1 MITLREKKEHGT
13 PSVPVVPYEPWM
25 GRERGHHATVETHWH
40 DEWEIC
46 YIETGRIECTLNGEI
61 CPMEAGD
68 AVFIPGGILHSMK
81 PVDGCHWIFES
92 VVFNPSLLE
101 LNSDMFGESKYI
113 GRFRTES
120 NRRAAIFRD
129 AAFNERYLRMYSA
142 LNEKVPFYEL
152 LVRAGLF
159 ELTAYWME
167 HSMQDGETAVKETRQ
182 DAVKQALDTI
192 HGHYREKITLESLAA
207 DAGLSVGYFIRTFR
221 RYVGKSPADYILN
234 YRLTKAAEL
243 LRTTDQKILSVA
255 FDTGFNNVSYFI
267 RTFGKAYRCPPT
279 AYRETFRREGTER

>member
-46 YIETGRIECTLNGEI
+46 YIETGRIECTLNGES

-152 LVRAGLF
+152 L
-159 ELTAYWME
+159 
-167 HSMQDGETAVKETRQ
+167 
-182 DAVKQALDTI
+182 
-192 HGHYREKITLESLAA
+192 
-207 DAGLSVGYFIRTFR
+207 
-221 RYVGKSPADYILN
+221 
-234 YRLTKAAEL
+234 
-243 LRTTDQKILSVA
+243 
-255 FDTGFNNVSYFI
+255 
-267 RTFGKAYRCPPT
+267 
-279 AYRETFRREGTER
+279 